1 MNGNAYRSLKTNALN
16 YNVKY
21 TLPVA
26 IITLILV
33 IYISILGLGLIYS
46 ILFVFLAL
54 ICIIMVALYP
64 FMNARVRN
72 QQINNL
78 MPLVITHLSVL
89 SNSPMNRDQII
100 DEIIARKEYGP
111 IVEEFKRINELTK
124 NLNISFS
131 DACRIQVKRTTSQ
144 NMADFLDRL
153 ANSTDAGERFS
164 TFLNNEQQSVFQTY
178 EIYYTGTISTLD
190 LTKEVY
196 ISVISSILFMLI
208 MICVIPFLQ
217 GTPITVYTTL
227 SIILFLVVTLCMVF
241 AIRLVLPSD
250 SIWVKSEKKSD
261 IDRRIRFYFI
271 VSIPICFTV
280 FFLLAY
286 LLPTVPIQI
295 DVAAALTPPAYCGYY
310 ARKEQAKVK
319 NRDENYPTFVRGL
332 GSTAGVVKKVDD
344 AVDRLSSHEFGHLT
358 EMIVRMNRRMKSKVK
373 ATEDPW
379 HTFGRETGSNLIY
392 EFTHMFHSSIESGGD
407 IAESAMTINNNF
419 LRITGMRKK
428 RFQSAAGYRWVV
440 YGVGVSVGIVFSIAF
455 SVVFMMQNLYGMILP
470 VSTQYLGGLFKAV
483 APLPY
488 IAKPIASI
496 VIISAY
502 SIAGSFIIKD
512 AESGRDATMLT
523 DLAGISWLLAI
534 SWVVSDFVMR
544 WTTAG
549 L

>member
-1 MNGNAYRSLKTNALN
+1 
-16 YNVKY
+16 
-21 TLPVA
+21 
-26 IITLILV
+26 
-33 IYISILGLGLIYS
+33 
-46 ILFVFLAL
+46 
-54 ICIIMVALYP
+54 
-64 FMNARVRN
+64 
-72 QQINNL
+72 
-78 MPLVITHLSVL
+78 
-89 SNSPMNRDQII
+89 
-100 DEIIARKEYGP
+100 
-111 IVEEFKRINELTK
+111 
-124 NLNISFS
+124 
-131 DACRIQVKRTTSQ
+131 
-144 NMADFLDRL
+144 MADFLDRL

-271 VSIPICFTV
+271 VSIPICFIV
-280 FFLLAY
+280 FFVLAY

-295 DVAAALTPPAYCGYY
+295 DVAAALTPPVYCGYY

-358 EMIVRMNRRMKSKVK
+358 EMIVRMDRRMKSKVK

-407 IAESAMTINNNF
+407 IAGSAMTINNNF

>member
-1 MNGNAYRSLKTNALN
+1 LL
-16 YNVKY
+16 
-21 TLPVA
+21 VA
-26 IITLILV
+26 
-33 IYISILGLGLIYS
+33 YISIIGMGLVYS
-46 ILFVFLAL
+46 VLFFFVAL
-54 ICIIMVALYP
+54 ICIITVAAYP

-78 MPLVITHLSVL
+78 LPLVITHLSVL
-89 SNSPMNRDQII
+89 SSSPMTREQII
-100 DEIIARKEYGP
+100 NEIIVRKEYGP
-111 IVEEFKRINELTK
+111 IVEEFRRVNELTK

-178 EIYYTGTISTLD
+178 EIYYTGTVNTLD

-196 ISVISSILFMLI
+196 ISIISSILFMLI

-217 GTPITVYTTL
+217 GTSITTYTAL
-227 SIILFLVVTLCMVF
+227 SIILFLVVTVCMVF

-250 SIWVKSEKKSD
+250 PIWVKSEKRND
-261 IDRRIRFYFI
+261 IDRRIRAYLMISIPVCFI
-271 VSIPICFTV
+271 V
-280 FFLLAY
+280 FFVLAY
-286 LLPTVPIQI
+286 FLPSVPIQI

-319 NRDENYPTFVRGL
+319 NRDENYPTFIRGI
-332 GSTAGVVKKVDD
+332 GSTAGVVKKIDD
-344 AVDRLSSHEFGHLT
+344 AVDRLSSHEFGQLT
-358 EMIVRMNRRMKSKVK
+358 ETISRMNRRMKSKVK
-373 ATEDPW
+373 ATENPW
-379 HTFGRETGSNLIY
+379 DTFGRETGSNLIY
-392 EFTHMFHSSIESGGD
+392 EFTHMFHSAMEAGGD
-407 IAESAMTINNNF
+407 AAEGAMTINRNF

-428 RFQSAAGYRWVV
+428 RFQSAAGYRWVI

-470 VSTQYLGGLFKAV
+470 VSTEYLGGLFRAV

-502 SIAGSFIIKD
+502 SMAGSFIIKD

-523 DLAGISWLLAI
+523 DLAGISWLLAV
-534 SWVVSDFVMR
+534 SWIVSDIVMG
-544 WTTAG
+544 WATTG
-549 L
+549 V